1 MFLGQA
7 IYVLGPLQSTEYF
20 PFRAVTAIS
29 RHRDGHR
36 WCKILATGP
45 IALCYALERFDLF
58 CYGNSCAQIQD
69 TVSLHLEFE

>member
-29 RHRDGHR
+29 RHRDGH
-36 WCKILATGP
+36 
-45 IALCYALERFDLF
+45 
-58 CYGNSCAQIQD
+58 
-69 TVSLHLEFE
+69 